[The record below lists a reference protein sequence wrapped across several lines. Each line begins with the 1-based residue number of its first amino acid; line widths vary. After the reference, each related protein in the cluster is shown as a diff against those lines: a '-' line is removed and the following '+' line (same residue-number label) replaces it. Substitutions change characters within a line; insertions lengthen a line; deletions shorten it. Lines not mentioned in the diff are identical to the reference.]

1 MIGTTNKEILQID
14 ENSFKFP
21 KTINFGSPSTYIK
34 KFNNLDHSEEI
45 VFDMSE
51 TDIVHSTFIGFLI
64 DLKQKVDRN
73 GGQLKF
79 HLSGSIERL
88 FNILKLYDFF
98 ME

>member
-14 ENSFKFP
+14 ENSWKFP
-21 KTINFGSPSTYIK
+21 KTINFGSPSTYTK
-34 KFNNLDHSEEI
+34 KFSNLDHSEI
-45 VFDMSE
+45 IIFDMSE

-64 DLKQKVDRN
+64 NLKQKVDRD
-73 GGQLKF
+73 GGRLKF
-79 HLSGSIERL
+79 HLSDSIKRL